1 MKKNVIVD
9 ARLDARC
16 EKKLSEIGYNVI
28 KLPPSPFLQLPVAS
42 HPDMLLF
49 IADGKIICHRSYF
62 DLAGDLL
69 GQIARTAKAEL
80 ILSEEPMSAKYP
92 SDVLFNAARLGRK
105 LICKKASTSK
115 HILSEFSDENII
127 NVSQGYA
134 KCSTVTVG
142 DNAIITADPSIAKA
156 ARTCGIN
163 VLELGSSSVRLDGYD
178 CGFIGGASGDDGEHI
193 VFCGDISL
201 HPEGEKIKSFCREN
215 RREPVSLSP
224 LPLYDYGSLIFIQNG

>member
-1 MKKNVIVD
+1 MKTVIAD
-9 ARLDARC
+9 ERLDARC
-16 EKKLSEIGYNVI
+16 EKSLTERGFEII
-28 KLPPSPFLQLPVAS
+28 KLPPSPRLQTPVAS
-42 HPDMLLF
+42 HPDMLMFMIGDRL
-49 IADGKIICHRSYF
+49 ICHSSYF
-62 DLAGDLL
+62 MIAKDTLQRIAHRGDLE
-69 GQIARTAKAEL
+69 IEL
-80 ILSEEPMSAKYP
+80 SDEIFSCDYP
-92 SDVLFNAARLGRK
+92 NDVLFNSALLGDR
-105 LICKKASTSK
+105 LICRKKSTSELIK
-115 HILSEFSDENII
+115 ARMQDENII
-127 NVSQGYA
+127 NVNQGYA
-134 KCSTVTVG
+134 KCSIVTVG